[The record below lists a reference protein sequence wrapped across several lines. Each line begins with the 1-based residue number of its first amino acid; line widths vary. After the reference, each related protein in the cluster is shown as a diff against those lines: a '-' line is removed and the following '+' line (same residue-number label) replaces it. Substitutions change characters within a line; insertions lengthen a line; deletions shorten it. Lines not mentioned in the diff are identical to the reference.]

1 MRCGNDDIGTYA
13 LEVQDNDKSKSLARL
28 LNKKLAK
35 FVKEHMVVKKTW
47 FKTSFSINL
56 TVATFDKLIFVKISL

>member
-1 MRCGNDDIGTYA
+1 MACGNDDIGTYA

-35 FVKEHMVVKKTW
+35 FVKGHMVVKYYG
-47 FKTSFSINL
+47 L
-56 TVATFDKLIFVKISL
+56 KLPFI

>member
-1 MRCGNDDIGTYA
+1 MGCGNDDIGTYA

-35 FVKEHMVVKKTW
+35 FVKEHMVVKKTM
-47 FKTSFSINL
+47 
-56 TVATFDKLIFVKISL
+56 V

>member
-35 FVKEHMVVKKTW
+35 FVKEHMVVKKHGLRLP
-47 FKTSFSINL
+47 FL
-56 TVATFDKLIFVKISL
+56 